1 MFRDLYQVIIGVAIE
16 AELKE
21 DAVTGTKEVLA
32 LTFFEDGT
40 NEVMHKVRYLP
51 IEGDAAHY
59 AVEENGL
66 CLQIAAFLIKLLSVH
81 RKIIGGCSGTIFIFL
96 LFMPQVFLPRRR
108 R

>member
-1 MFRDLYQVIIGVAIE
+1 M
-16 AELKE
+16 
-21 DAVTGTKEVLA
+21 LA

-66 CLQIAAFLIKLLSVH
+66 CLFIVDAATVDELIV
-81 RKIIGGCSGTIFIFL
+81 KIKEFQ
-96 LFMPQVFLPRRR
+96 P
-108 R
+108 